1 MLGAGASRTFLD
13 SVEGREHSLSTTPHF
28 HLLSLTQGVIL
39 TGAALRARLR
49 ERGGRV
55 RPGVQQ
61 LRERG
66 RQRAA
71 GAMAGQKQAL
81 AAQRGRG
88 GRSARAV
95 I

>member
-61 LRERG
+61 LRECG

-71 GAMAGQKQAL
+71 GAVAGQKQAL

-88 GRSARAV
+88 GRGARA
-95 I
+95 II